1 MRRLAQHRTE
11 TWYAFNLRRGFCIE
25 KDVMLSTLPVSL
37 SACASLRRATRAV
50 CHLYDLVLAPT
61 GLKST
66 QFIILQAIADAGE
79 IAHCDLAR
87 TFAASEET
95 FSRRLASARAS
106 GWVRMKIGE
115 RSRRMYCLTE
125 RGQMTL
131 AAAQPYWERAEDRM
145 KRELGESDWLDLSP
159 FSERVTRA
167 AIRAEHAPSRN
178 GRPRSIA

>member
-1 MRRLAQHRTE
+1 
-11 TWYAFNLRRGFCIE
+11 
-25 KDVMLSTLPVSL
+25 MLTTLSVSFP
-37 SACASLRRATRAV
+37 ACASLRRASRAV

-106 GWVRMKIGE
+106 GWVRMKLGE
-115 RSRRMYCLTE
+115 RSRRVYCLTE
-125 RGQMTL
+125 RGQMVL
-131 AAAQPYWERAEDRM
+131 ESAQPYWERAEDRLR
-145 KRELGESDWLDLSP
+145 RELGESDWSELSA
-159 FSERVTRA
+159 FCKRVTGA
-167 AIRAEHAPSRN
+167 AIHAEDAPVRN
-178 GRPRSIA
+178 GRPHSVA